1 LKGKLTM
8 TTQTTV
14 EPGSLELHIIQ
25 NFPPSNLNRDDVGQ
39 PKDCDFGGFR
49 RARISSQ
56 CLKRSI
62 RYVGKDFQDKD
73 SKSIFERYTRIALAM
88 RTKHVIDAIV
98 ARLVSFEHPEEQA
111 NDVATE
117 FASAYAGGIT
127 DGETN
132 VLIYLST
139 QEIEQ
144 VAQEI
149 HQQWDR
155 LSSLASAETPLQ
167 TIARQFVE
175 KIAARTEQPA
185 KGTGIAAKDLGK
197 ELQARLKQNGYSD
210 KETQAVTKGLN
221 GALRELKNATRLYTK
236 VEIDWLAELL
246 TQQWNI
252 IEAHSKKESPLL
264 PLAKK
269 LAQDYKNRTCA
280 PDIALFGRMLA
291 GKTDTNIDAAC
302 QVAHAISTHT
312 LPRNEMDYFTAVDDF
327 KQIHGDLLEEKEKT
341 GAGFLDVAYFN
352 SACFYRY
359 ACIDLTQLQRTL
371 MKDSANTE
379 DQRTNRE
386 LLCDTVEAFLRASEA
401 AIPSGKKN
409 SYAQE
414 VRPSFM
420 LAVLRSKQSAGWGL
434 FNAFERPI
442 RANDDYGLLE
452 QSVRRLD
459 QCFTSLRNFYDDN
472 SVMALAVA
480 LPDGRVTPDILSE
493 ELQKAVILKLNGWIN
508 TIVKPL
514 SGGPGA

>member
-1 LKGKLTM
+1 M

-14 EPGSLELHIIQ
+14 EAGSLELHIIQ

-62 RYVGKDFQDKD
+62 RYVGKDLHDKQ
-73 SKSIFERYTRIALAM
+73 SESIFEHYTKIALAM
-88 RTKHVIDAIV
+88 RTKRVIDALV
-98 ARLVSFEHPEEQA
+98 ARLVNFEHPEAQA

-117 FASAYAGGIT
+117 FASVYTGGVG

-132 VLIYLST
+132 VLLYLST

-144 VAQEI
+144 VAHEI
-149 HQQWDR
+149 HQQWER
-155 LSSLASAETPLQ
+155 LSSLASAETPIQ
-167 TIARQFVE
+167 MIARQFIE
-175 KIAARTEQPA
+175 KLAARSEQPV
-185 KGTGIAAKDLGK
+185 KGTGIAAKDLAK
-197 ELQARLKQNGYSD
+197 ELQARLKQNGGLGD
-210 KETQAVTKGLN
+210 KESQAVARGLN
-221 GALRELKNATRLYTK
+221 GALKELKNAIKQYTK
-236 VEIDWLAELL
+236 DEVNWVGELIV
-246 TQQWNI
+246 QQWSI
-252 IEAHSKKESPLL
+252 IEAHGKKESPLM

-269 LAQDYKNRTCA
+269 LVQDYKNRTCA

-327 KQIHGDLLEEKEKT
+327 KQIHGDMLEEKERT

-359 ACIDLTQLQRTL
+359 ARIDLTQLQRTL
-371 MKDSANTE
+371 MKDSINTE

-401 AIPSGKKN
+401 AVPSGKKN

-442 RANDDYGLLE
+442 RATDDYGLLE

-459 QCFTSLRNFYDDN
+459 QCFSSLRDFYDDD
-472 SVMALAVA
+472 SVVTLAVA
-480 LPDGRVTPDILSE
+480 LPDGRVASDILGE
-493 ELQKAVILKLNGWIN
+493 ELQNAVKPKLNGWIDA
-508 TIVKPL
+508 IIKPL
-514 SGGPGA
+514 SGSCSA